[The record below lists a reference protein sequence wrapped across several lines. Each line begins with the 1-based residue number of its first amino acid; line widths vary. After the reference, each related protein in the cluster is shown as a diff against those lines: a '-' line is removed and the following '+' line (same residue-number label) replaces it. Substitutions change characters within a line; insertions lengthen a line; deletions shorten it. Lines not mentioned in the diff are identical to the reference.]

1 MGSERRQPETAKKF
15 NSTFSCF
22 STSAVVNGE
31 TVEFVHVMFKES
43 DREGC

>member
-1 MGSERRQPETAKKF
+1 MGSEHSQTEMATKF

-22 STSAVVNGE
+22 NTSAVVDGE

-43 DREGC
+43 NREGC